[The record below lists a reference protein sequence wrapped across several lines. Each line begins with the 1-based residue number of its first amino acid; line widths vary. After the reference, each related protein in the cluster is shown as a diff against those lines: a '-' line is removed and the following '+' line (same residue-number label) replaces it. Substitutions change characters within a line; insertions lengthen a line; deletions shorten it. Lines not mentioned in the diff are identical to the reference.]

1 MVYTTSVTNRPVTY
15 TDYTIPTSD
24 NHSLGATVIT
34 KTIAEENHHGS
45 EIMVICHGLLNSR
58 YSRVVRSLG
67 VSLPYNACIFDFRGN
82 GNSTGS
88 TRYGNIMEEMEDL
101 RFVIEYLRNTLK
113 FTVKVILG
121 HSKGAAVAFQYMAK
135 YNDVPY
141 LVDVAGRFDMSQSPM
156 LRFTEEQTQLLK
168 TKGEFEWL
176 KYGLDQN
183 RSYIIRQRDLDERDR
198 IDMSVVRN
206 IDFNRVQVLL
216 VHGDQDEVVPVT
228 EAQRYYDTM
237 AESETLH
244 HQPSPKLTMEILPKA
259 THSFIE
265 NHERDI
271 LVETVRKWLAERL
284 G

>member
-1 MVYTTSVTNRPVTY
+1 MVYTTSSGKPPATY
-15 TDYTIPTSD
+15 TDYTIPTVG

-34 KTIAEENHHGS
+34 KSVAEVNHHGS

-58 YSRVVRSLG
+58 YSRVVRALG

-82 GNSTGS
+82 GSSTGS
-88 TRYGNIMEEMEDL
+88 TRYGNIMEELEDL

-113 FTVKVILG
+113 FTVNVIMG

-141 LVDVAGRFDMSQSPM
+141 LVGVAGRFDMSQSPM
-156 LRFTEEQTQLLK
+156 LRFTEEQNQLLK
-168 TKGEFEWL
+168 AKGEFEWL
-176 KYGLDQN
+176 RYGLNQE
-183 RSYIIRQRDLDERDR
+183 RPYIIRQRDLEERDR
-198 IDMSVVRN
+198 IDMSVVRS
-206 IDFNRVQVLL
+206 IDFNQAQVLI
-216 VHGDQDEVVPVT
+216 VHGDQDEVVPVS

-237 AESETLH
+237 AESKTLQ
-244 HQPSPKLTMEILPKA
+244 HQPSPKLTMEIIPKA
-259 THSFIE
+259 THSFVE